1 MNSRRLWLPCFI
13 KSDSF
18 LSKDLKNSNTLSD
31 IHQLEILK
39 ENQVQEFDS
48 VEQFIEVE
56 LKCDRT
62 FSNSLKIS
70 PTINDILIENSFLLS
85 IINLDV
91 LSETNIP
98 TIFTTVVD
106 KSCFLSELEN

>member
-1 MNSRRLWLPCFI
+1 MNSRSLWLPCFR
-13 KSDSF
+13 KSDLHYSN
-18 LSKDLKNSNTLSD
+18 DLKNSNTLSD
-31 IHQLEILK
+31 IHQMEILK
-39 ENQVQEFDS
+39 ENQVQKFES

-56 LKCDRT
+56 LKYDKS

-70 PTINDILIENSFLLS
+70 PSINDILIENSFLLS

-98 TIFTTVVD
+98 TIFTTVID
-106 KSCFLSELEN
+106 KNCFLSNIDN